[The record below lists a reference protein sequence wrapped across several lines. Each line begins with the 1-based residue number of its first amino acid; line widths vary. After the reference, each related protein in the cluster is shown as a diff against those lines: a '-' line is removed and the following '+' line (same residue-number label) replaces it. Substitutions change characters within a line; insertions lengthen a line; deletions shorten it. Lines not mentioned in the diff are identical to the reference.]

1 MSGRS
6 HRGETEPRSVS
17 VDVGRYVDSTGNGD
31 TRIKRILVVDD
42 DRDIITTYK
51 ALLSK
56 RYYVIGAYTG
66 EEAVEKYKE
75 YKPHLVLMDII
86 MPVKS
91 GDRAIR
97 EIKALDS
104 RANIIAFSAYEFDEK
119 ELGVKVIK
127 KSIEQKDLMKLI
139 EQTLMK

>member
-1 MSGRS
+1 MSGTSR
-6 HRGETEPRSVS
+6 RGETAPRSVS
-17 VDVGRYVDSTGNGD
+17 VEVGRYVDTKENGD

-51 ALLSK
+51 ALLGK
-56 RYYVIGAYTG
+56 KHYVIGAYTG

-75 YKPHLVLMDII
+75 YRPHLVIMDII

-97 EIKALDS
+97 EIRSFDPQ
-104 RANIIAFSAYEFDEK
+104 ANIFAFSAYDFDEK

-127 KSIEQKDLMKLI
+127 KGIPDEQFIKLV
-139 EQTLMK
+139 ESH